1 MVNRGTARG
10 RAIRCTLHRTDAMQ
24 RSLLL
29 PALLAAA
36 VTLTGC
42 ENNTTGSTETAAL
55 SPTEA
60 RALAGDFGDQDG
72 ALLDGVPGGSFD
84 RVPADLAAV
93 TVTTTFTRTRTCP
106 AGGSVKLEGTMV
118 HNGDPAT
125 RTGSLQFNA
134 TRTETACAFTRNG
147 VTLTINGN
155 PSTALTATHSWANG
169 IPGVRTATKKGSFTW
184 ARSNGGSGTCNVDVT
199 HTWDPA
205 THTLRVV
212 GTVCNQTIDITRT
225 WTSGA

>member
-1 MVNRGTARG
+1 
-10 RAIRCTLHRTDAMQ
+10 MQ

-29 PALLAAA
+29 PAVLAAA
-36 VTLTGC
+36 VALAAC
-42 ENNTTGSTETAAL
+42 DQNATGSTEPAAL

-60 RALAGDFGDQDG
+60 RALAADFGDQDG

-84 RVPADLAAV
+84 RAPANPAAAV
-93 TVTTTFTRTRTCP
+93 GTVTTTFSRTRNCP

-147 VTLTINGN
+147 GTLTINGN
-155 PSTALTATHSWANG
+155 PNTTLTATHSWANG
-169 IPGVRTATKKGSFTW
+169 TPGVRTATKKGSFTW
-184 ARSNGGSGTCNVDVT
+184 SRGNGGSGTCNIDVT

-205 THTLRVV
+205 THTLRVA
-212 GTVCNQTIDITRT
+212 GTVCNQTIDVTRT
-225 WTSGA
+225 WTRGA

>member
-1 MVNRGTARG
+1 
-10 RAIRCTLHRTDAMQ
+10 MQ

-29 PALLAAA
+29 PTVLAAVVA
-36 VTLTGC
+36 LAAC
-42 ENNTTGSTETAAL
+42 EQNATGSAEPAAL
-55 SPTEA
+55 DPTEA
-60 RALAGDFGDQDG
+60 RALAADFGDQDG
-72 ALLDGVPGGSFD
+72 AMLDGVPGGSFD
-84 RVPADLAAV
+84 RVPADPAAV
-93 TVTTTFTRTRTCP
+93 TVTTNFSRTRTCP

-147 VTLTINGN
+147 ATLTINGN
-155 PSTALTATHSWANG
+155 PNTALTASHSWANG
-169 IPGVRTATKKGSFTW
+169 TPGVRTATKKGSFTW
-184 ARSNGGSGTCNVDVT
+184 SRSNGGSGTCNIDVT

-212 GTVCNQTIDITRT
+212 GTVCNQTIDVTRT
-225 WTSGA
+225 WTRGT